1 MLKVAEVFESIGQKP
16 RAETCRVGSKKS
28 RDSACPVKAKLSSS
42 LIVHQLLANVRKLRN
57 VPKFSSVFV
66 CPDRSPEQ
74 RKIHKELVKEL
85 KEMAAGERN
94 KKFFIRAGKIE
105 CSVRAI
111 R

>member
-1 MLKVAEVFESIGQKP
+1 M
-16 RAETCRVGSKKS
+16 
-28 RDSACPVKAKLSSS
+28 
-42 LIVHQLLANVRKLRN
+42 
-57 VPKFSSVFV
+57 

-85 KEMAAGERN
+85 KEMAAGEPN
-94 KKFFIRAGKIE
+94 KKFFVRAGKIE